1 MDTQRDEAFEAEFA
15 KTNFYKGMV
24 ESLKNSD
31 CPLTS
36 IFEMR
41 NGKYRNLYI
50 QLASEI
56 WQADKTNTVEWFAY
70 ETQSP
75 RINGRYLIFAQGEQF
90 CADFEIGYGFSSAE
104 DGTAFIQELITHWAV
119 PASNPIEVEELQ

>member
-36 IFEMR
+36 VFEMR

-50 QLASEI
+50 QLASDI
-56 WQADKTNTVEWFAY
+56 WQAKASAAPEGFVLVPKEPTKDTLIEIASVCIGDDFANLNEARNLY
-70 ETQSP
+70 K
-75 RINGRYLIFAQGEQF
+75 
-90 CADFEIGYGFSSAE
+90 
-104 DGTAFIQELITHWAV
+104 
-119 PASNPIEVEELQ
+119 ASIKEAIEAREVS